1 MFSIT
6 NNPQKLNKNWLK
18 THGNFVYIN
27 KTYIMFPD
35 WPRFYQSAV
44 KMLPKSMVR
53 LEGITK
59 SFGLK
64 TVLEDCSLTIE
75 EGERFVLL
83 GQSGCGKTTLLRLI
97 AGFDRPDRGRIFIG
111 GHEVSSLPVEQRPVG
126 FIFQRHALFPH
137 MNVYDNIAVG
147 PRVRGVPQ
155 NEIER
160 EIDAL
165 LEITRLT
172 GLRHAWPGQLS
183 GGESQRV
190 ALARAVINK
199 PKLLLL
205 DEPLSALDES
215 LRQNL
220 RVELMDIQRAF
231 GITFL
236 FVTHDQEEAMSLADR
251 MSILEDGSFLQVGT
265 PQALYDQPADPF
277 TASFLGDI
285 NRLEGTVVQQ
295 TENQVTL
302 SLGEAGTMT
311 TLSDFTYAEN
321 TKLSC
326 YLRPE
331 RLLLKDQKSE
341 GKDNHLDG
349 KVIQKLF
356 FGNRF
361 QYRVQLKNQSILN
374 VQVPSGEKTIW
385 KKGDAVTVGFEDK
398 DIHLFEP

>member
-1 MFSIT
+1 
-6 NNPQKLNKNWLK
+6 
-18 THGNFVYIN
+18 
-27 KTYIMFPD
+27 
-35 WPRFYQSAV
+35 
-44 KMLPKSMVR
+44 MVR
-53 LEGITK
+53 LESITK
-59 SFGLK
+59 SFGPK

-97 AGFDRPDRGRIFIG
+97 AGFDQPDSGRILIG
-111 GHEVSSLPVEQRPVG
+111 GQEVGTLPVEQRPVG

-147 PRVRGVPQ
+147 PRVRGVPES
-155 NEIER
+155 EIKR
-160 EIDAL
+160 QIDDL

-172 GLRHAWPGQLS
+172 DLRHAWPGQLS

-199 PKLLLL
+199 PKVLLL
-205 DEPLSALDES
+205 DEPLSALDDS

-220 RVELMDIQRAF
+220 REELMDMQRAF

-251 MSILEDGSFLQVGT
+251 MSILEGGSLLQVGT

-277 TASFLGDI
+277 TASFLGEI
-285 NRLEGTVVQQ
+285 NRLEGTVLQQ
-295 TENQVTL
+295 TGNQVTL
-302 SLGEAGTMT
+302 SLHEAGTLIA
-311 TLSDFTYAEN
+311 LSDSTYAEN
-321 TKLSC
+321 TQLNC

-331 RLLLKDQKSE
+331 RLSLKDRGVSE
-341 GKDNHLDG
+341 AVNCLEGT
-349 KVIQKLF
+349 VIQKLF

-361 QYRVQLKNQSILN
+361 QYRVQLKNESVLN
-374 VQVPSGEKTIW
+374 VQVPYGEKAVW
-385 KKGDAVTVGFEDK
+385 EQGDSLSVSFAYRDVY
-398 DIHLFEP
+398 LFTP

>member
-1 MFSIT
+1 
-6 NNPQKLNKNWLK
+6 
-18 THGNFVYIN
+18 
-27 KTYIMFPD
+27 MFPD

-251 MSILEDGSFLQVGT
+251 MSILEDGSFLQVGS
-265 PQALYDQPADPF
+265 PQTLYDQPADPF

-285 NRLEGTVVQQ
+285 NRLKGTVVQQ

-302 SLGEAGTMT
+302 SLGEAGTVT
-311 TLSDFTYAEN
+311 ALSDFTYAEN

>member
-1 MFSIT
+1 
-6 NNPQKLNKNWLK
+6 
-18 THGNFVYIN
+18 
-27 KTYIMFPD
+27 
-35 WPRFYQSAV
+35 
-44 KMLPKSMVR
+44 MVR

-59 SFGLK
+59 SFGPK
-64 TVLEDCSLTIE
+64 TVLKDCSLVIE

-97 AGFDRPDRGRIFIG
+97 AGFDRPDSGRILIG
-111 GHEVSSLPVEQRPVG
+111 GEEVGALPVEQRPVG

-147 PRVRGVPQ
+147 PRVRDIPE

-160 EIDAL
+160 QIDEL

-172 GLRHAWPGQLS
+172 ELRHAWPGQLS

-190 ALARAVINK
+190 ALARAVVNK
-199 PKLLLL
+199 PKVLLL

-251 MSILEDGSFLQVGT
+251 MSILEGGSLLQVGS
-265 PQALYDQPADPF
+265 PQTLYDQPADPF

-295 TENQVTL
+295 TENRVTL
-302 SLGEAGTMT
+302 SLGEAGTVT
-311 TLSDFTYAEN
+311 ALSDITHTNN
-321 TKLSC
+321 TKLNC

-331 RLLLKDQKSE
+331 RLLLNDRTASE
-341 GKDNHLDG
+341 EGNRLDG
-349 KVIQKLF
+349 KVVQKLF

-361 QYRVQLKNQSILN
+361 QYRVQLKNESILN
-374 VQVPSGEKTIW
+374 VQVPSGENALW

-398 DIHLFEP
+398 DIFLFEP

>member
-1 MFSIT
+1 
-6 NNPQKLNKNWLK
+6 
-18 THGNFVYIN
+18 
-27 KTYIMFPD
+27 
-35 WPRFYQSAV
+35 
-44 KMLPKSMVR
+44 MLSKSMVR

-59 SFGLK
+59 SFGPK

-147 PRVRGVPQ
+147 PRVRGVPE

-199 PKLLLL
+199 PNLLLL

-215 LRQNL
+215 LRHNL
-220 RVELMDIQRAF
+220 RVELMDIQRTF

-251 MSILEDGSFLQVGT
+251 MSILEGGSFLQVGS
-265 PQALYDQPADPF
+265 PQTLYDQPADSF

-285 NRLEGTVVQQ
+285 NQLEGTVVQQ

-302 SLGEAGTMT
+302 SLGEAGTVT
-311 TLSDFTYAEN
+311 ALSDFTYAEN

-341 GKDNHLDG
+341 GNDNHLG
-349 KVIQKLF
+349 GEVIQKLF

>member
-1 MFSIT
+1 
-6 NNPQKLNKNWLK
+6 
-18 THGNFVYIN
+18 
-27 KTYIMFPD
+27 
-35 WPRFYQSAV
+35 
-44 KMLPKSMVR
+44 MVR

-59 SFGLK
+59 SFGPR

-97 AGFDRPDRGRIFIG
+97 AGFDPPDRGRIYIDG
-111 GHEVSSLPVEQRPVG
+111 QEVGSLPVEQRPVG

-147 PRVRGVPQ
+147 PRVRGISEP
-155 NEIER
+155 EIASH
-160 EIDAL
+160 INTL
-165 LEITRLT
+165 LEVTRLSN
-172 GLRHAWPGQLS
+172 LRHAWPGQLS

-199 PKLLLL
+199 PKVLLL

-220 RVELMDIQRAF
+220 RLELMDIQRTFA
-231 GITFL
+231 ITFL

-251 MSILEDGSFLQVGT
+251 MSILEGGSFLQVGT

-277 TASFLGDI
+277 TAAFLGEV
-285 NRLEGTVVQQ
+285 NRLDGTVIQQ
-295 TENQVTL
+295 TGNLVTL
-302 SLGEAGTMT
+302 SLDQAETFTA
-311 TLSDFTYAEN
+311 LSDTTYDKDR
-321 TKLSC
+321 KLSC

-331 RLLLKDQKSE
+331 RLALRGQGADEAVNQ
-341 GKDNHLDG
+341 LDG
-349 KVIQKLF
+349 TVIQKLF

-361 QYRVQLKNQSILN
+361 QYRVQLKNESILN
-374 VQVPSGEKTIW
+374 VQVPYGERAVW
-385 KKGDAVTVGFEDK
+385 EKGDPVSVIFEYRDVY
-398 DIHLFEP
+398 LFTP

>member
-1 MFSIT
+1 
-6 NNPQKLNKNWLK
+6 
-18 THGNFVYIN
+18 
-27 KTYIMFPD
+27 
-35 WPRFYQSAV
+35 
-44 KMLPKSMVR
+44 MVR
-53 LEGITK
+53 LESITK
-59 SFGLK
+59 SFGPK

-97 AGFDRPDRGRIFIG
+97 AGFDQPDSGRILIG
-111 GHEVSSLPVEQRPVG
+111 GQEVSALPVEQRPVG

-147 PRVRGVPQ
+147 PRVRGIPES
-155 NEIER
+155 EIER
-160 EIDAL
+160 QIDEL

-172 GLRHAWPGQLS
+172 EFRHAWPGQLS

-199 PKLLLL
+199 PKVLLL
-205 DEPLSALDES
+205 DEPLSALDDS

-220 RVELMDIQRAF
+220 REELMDMQRAF

-251 MSILEDGSFLQVGT
+251 MSILEGGSLLQVGT

-277 TASFLGDI
+277 TASFLGEI
-285 NRLEGTVVQQ
+285 NRLEGTVLQQ
-295 TENQVTL
+295 TGNQVTL
-302 SLGEAGTMT
+302 SLQEAGTLT
-311 TLSDFTYAEN
+311 ALSDITYAEN
-321 TKLSC
+321 TELNC

-331 RLLLKDQKSE
+331 RLSLKDRRVDEAVNCLE
-341 GKDNHLDG
+341 GT
-349 KVIQKLF
+349 VIQKLF

-361 QYRVQLKNQSILN
+361 QYRVQLKNKSILN
-374 VQVPSGEKTIW
+374 VQVPYSESTIW
-385 KKGDAVTVGFEDK
+385 EKGDSLSVSFAYRDVY
-398 DIHLFEP
+398 LFNP

>member
-1 MFSIT
+1 
-6 NNPQKLNKNWLK
+6 
-18 THGNFVYIN
+18 
-27 KTYIMFPD
+27 
-35 WPRFYQSAV
+35 
-44 KMLPKSMVR
+44 MVR

-59 SFGLK
+59 SFGSK
-64 TVLEDCSLTIE
+64 TVLEDCSLAIE

-97 AGFDRPDRGRIFIG
+97 AGFDQPDRGRIFIG
-111 GHEVSSLPVEQRPVG
+111 GQEVGTLPVEQRPVG

-147 PRVRGVPQ
+147 PRVRGIPE

-160 EIDAL
+160 QIDEL

-172 GLRHAWPGQLS
+172 ELRHAWPGQLS

-199 PKLLLL
+199 PKVLLL

-220 RVELMDIQRAF
+220 REELMDIQRAF

-251 MSILEDGSFLQVGT
+251 MSILEGGSLLQVGT
-265 PQALYDQPADPF
+265 PQGLYDQPEDPF
-277 TASFLGDI
+277 TASFLGEI
-285 NRLEGTVVQQ
+285 NRLEGTVIQQ
-295 TENQVTL
+295 TGNQVTL
-302 SLGEAGTMT
+302 SIDEAGTLIA
-311 TLSDFTYAEN
+311 LSNATHEKDSRLN
-321 TKLSC
+321 C

-331 RLLLKDQKSE
+331 RLSFKDRRVEEDVNRLE
-341 GKDNHLDG
+341 GV
-349 KVIQKLF
+349 VIQKLF
-356 FGNRF
+356 FGNRI
-361 QYRVQLKNQSILN
+361 QYQVQLRNENILN
-374 VQVPSGEKTIW
+374 VQVPSGENTVW
-385 KKGDAVTVGFEDK
+385 EKGDSLSVTFAYRDVY
-398 DIHLFEP
+398 LFTP

>member
-1 MFSIT
+1 
-6 NNPQKLNKNWLK
+6 
-18 THGNFVYIN
+18 
-27 KTYIMFPD
+27 
-35 WPRFYQSAV
+35 
-44 KMLPKSMVR
+44 
-53 LEGITK
+53 
-59 SFGLK
+59 
-64 TVLEDCSLTIE
+64 
-75 EGERFVLL
+75 
-83 GQSGCGKTTLLRLI
+83 
-97 AGFDRPDRGRIFIG
+97 
-111 GHEVSSLPVEQRPVG
+111 
-126 FIFQRHALFPH
+126 

-147 PRVRGVPQ
+147 PRVRGVPE

-199 PKLLLL
+199 PNLLLL

-215 LRQNL
+215 LRHNL
-220 RVELMDIQRAF
+220 RVELMDIQRTF

-251 MSILEDGSFLQVGT
+251 MSILEGGSFLQVGS
-265 PQALYDQPADPF
+265 PQTLYDQPADSF

-285 NRLEGTVVQQ
+285 NQLEGTVVQQ

-311 TLSDFTYAEN
+311 ALSDFTYAEN

-341 GKDNHLDG
+341 GNDNHLG
-349 KVIQKLF
+349 GEVIQKLF

>member
-1 MFSIT
+1 
-6 NNPQKLNKNWLK
+6 
-18 THGNFVYIN
+18 
-27 KTYIMFPD
+27 
-35 WPRFYQSAV
+35 
-44 KMLPKSMVR
+44 MVR

-59 SFGLK
+59 SFGPK
-64 TVLEDCSLTIE
+64 TVLEDCSLAIE

-97 AGFDRPDRGRIFIG
+97 AGFDQPDRGRILIG
-111 GHEVSSLPVEQRPVG
+111 GQEVGTLPVEQRPVG
-126 FIFQRHALFPH
+126 LIFQRHALFPH

-147 PRVRGVPQ
+147 PRVRGIPES
-155 NEIER
+155 EIESQ
-160 EIDAL
+160 IDAL

-172 GLRHAWPGQLS
+172 ELRHAWPGQLS

-199 PKLLLL
+199 PKVLLL

-220 RVELMDIQRAF
+220 REELMDMQRAF

-251 MSILEDGSFLQVGT
+251 MSILEGGSLLQVGT

-277 TASFLGDI
+277 TASFLGEI
-285 NRLEGTVVQQ
+285 NRLEGTVIQQ
-295 TENQVTL
+295 TGNQVTL
-302 SLGEAGTMT
+302 SLHEVGTLIA
-311 TLSDFTYAEN
+311 LSDITYDQN
-321 TKLSC
+321 TKLNC

-331 RLLLKDQKSE
+331 RLLLKDRGMGE
-341 GKDNHLDG
+341 EVNRLDG
-349 KVIQKLF
+349 EVIQKLF

-361 QYRVQLKNQSILN
+361 QYRVQLKNESVLN
-374 VQVPSGEKTIW
+374 VQVPYGESAVW
-385 KKGDAVTVGFEDK
+385 EQGDSLSVSFAYRDVY
-398 DIHLFEP
+398 LFTP

>member
-1 MFSIT
+1 
-6 NNPQKLNKNWLK
+6 
-18 THGNFVYIN
+18 
-27 KTYIMFPD
+27 
-35 WPRFYQSAV
+35 
-44 KMLPKSMVR
+44 MVR

-59 SFGLK
+59 SFGPM
-64 TVLEDCSLTIE
+64 TVLKDCSLTIE
-75 EGERFVLL
+75 EGERFILL

-97 AGFDRPDRGRIFIG
+97 AGFDRPDRGRILIG
-111 GHEVSSLPVEQRPVG
+111 GVEVGALPVEQRPVG

-147 PRVRGVPQ
+147 PRVRGIPE
-155 NEIER
+155 NIIEQ
-160 EIDAL
+160 EIDQL
-165 LEITRLT
+165 LDLTLLT

-199 PKLLLL
+199 PKVLLL

-220 RVELMDIQRAF
+220 REELMDIQRAF

-236 FVTHDQEEAMSLADR
+236 FVTHDQEEAMSMADR
-251 MSILEDGSFLQVGT
+251 MSILEGGSLLQVGT

-277 TASFLGDI
+277 TASFLGEI

-295 TENQVTL
+295 AGNRVTL
-302 SLGEAGTMT
+302 SIGEAGTLT
-311 TLSDFTYAEN
+311 ACSNFTYAKN
-321 TKLSC
+321 IKLNC

-331 RLLLKDQKSE
+331 RLLLKDQKQE
-341 GKDNHLDG
+341 ERDNHLNG

-356 FGNRF
+356 CGNRF
-361 QYRVQLKNQSILN
+361 QYRVQLKNESILN
-374 VQVPSGEKTIW
+374 VQVPSGENAIW

-398 DIHLFEP
+398 DIYLFEP

>member
-1 MFSIT
+1 
-6 NNPQKLNKNWLK
+6 
-18 THGNFVYIN
+18 
-27 KTYIMFPD
+27 
-35 WPRFYQSAV
+35 
-44 KMLPKSMVR
+44 MVR

-59 SFGLK
+59 SFGPK
-64 TVLEDCSLTIE
+64 TVLEDCSLVIE

-97 AGFDRPDRGRIFIG
+97 AGFDRPDSGRILIG
-111 GHEVSSLPVEQRPVG
+111 GEEVGALPVEQRPVG

-137 MNVYDNIAVG
+137 LNVYDNIAVG
-147 PRVRGVPQ
+147 PRVRGIPE

-160 EIDAL
+160 QIDEL

-172 GLRHAWPGQLS
+172 ELRHAWPGQLS

-199 PKLLLL
+199 PKVLLL

-251 MSILEDGSFLQVGT
+251 MSILEGGSLLQVGS
-265 PQALYDQPADPF
+265 PQTLYDQPADPF

-285 NRLEGTVVQQ
+285 NRLEGTVVHQ
-295 TENQVTL
+295 TENRVTL
-302 SLGEAGTMT
+302 SLGEAGTVT
-311 TLSDFTYAEN
+311 ALSDITHTKN
-321 TKLSC
+321 TKLNC

-331 RLLLKDQKSE
+331 RLLLNDRMASE
-341 GKDNHLDG
+341 EGNRLDG
-349 KVIQKLF
+349 KVVQKLF

-361 QYRVQLKNQSILN
+361 QYRVQLKNESILN
-374 VQVPSGEKTIW
+374 VQVPSGENALW

-398 DIHLFEP
+398 DIYLFEP